1 MDQWPAD
8 ESRVAIVSGIWM
20 DHACAPPLRHW
31 SMLIASWW
39 TRGAESG
46 RRILYRWSHMTLS
59 LSRGPRWFVGLR
71 IRDKST
77 AQITSARQLSL
88 HREEE
93 RSVVTMRWYRDA
105 CAAAVCVRASLR
117 WIVSSRSARTTRC
130 GAGGSLIAWRL
141 DRARCV
147 MA

>member
-31 SMLIASWW
+31 SMLIASCG
-39 TRGAESG
+39 RGVQRADEGSST
-46 RRILYRWSHMTLS
+46 IKVTWLYHCHMD
-59 LSRGPRWFVGLR
+59 PRWFVGLH
-71 IRDKST
+71 ISDKST

-93 RSVVTMRWYRDA
+93 RSVVTMWWYRDA